1 MTSNKSAQYNEPKA
15 TVTPDLKKINF
26 EFERNQTEGKS
37 YKMLIVPALELSLSL
52 RKVSI
57 PVQKPFYLMILK
69 QNFSFNYRK

>member
-37 YKMLIVPALELSLSL
+37 CKTLIAHASTRIVT
-52 RKVSI
+52 
-57 PVQKPFYLMILK
+57 
-69 QNFSFNYRK
+69 